1 MVSVVIV
8 VSVVI
13 SMHPYPAWS
22 HTVDEVVTHHRTN
35 LKNGLSEPEVEA
47 RLAQYGPNELKK
59 PEPTSL
65 LAMVLEQ
72 FDDTLVKILLLAAL
86 VSFGLAFFENTESG
100 ESLGIGAFVEPG
112 VILLILG

>member
-47 RLAQYGPNELKK
+47 RLAQCRAAGF
-59 PEPTSL
+59 TS
-65 LAMVLEQ
+65 Q
-72 FDDTLVKILLLAAL
+72 PFSDWH
-86 VSFGLAFFENTESG
+86 
-100 ESLGIGAFVEPG
+100 
-112 VILLILG
+112 

>member
-1 MVSVVIV
+1 
-8 VSVVI
+8 
-13 SMHPYPAWS
+13 MHPYPAWS

-72 FDDTLVKILLLAAL
+72 FDDTLVKILLLATRI
-86 VSFGLAFFENTESG
+86 SKS
-100 ESLGIGAFVEPG
+100 P
-112 VILLILG
+112 